1 MRGRERMPRRV
12 TEEEKEFI
20 GKAFAE
26 GMESKEV
33 IMSFKEEFG
42 WTPSASQ
49 INRYKDYKPQPK
61 EEEPKKKVEKVIE
74 GDIDVITEDTR
85 KIKEEDYII
94 DFSDGEIEEEDLERI
109 AKAIGKPIRQTY
121 RLLRKAYEK
130 GYTKIDLRTGE
141 IEK

>member
-1 MRGRERMPRRV
+1 MPRRV

-20 GKAFAE
+20 AKAFAE

-42 WTPSASQ
+42 WTPSAAQ
-49 INRYKDYKPQPK
+49 INRYKDYKPKPK
-61 EEEPKKKVEKVIE
+61 EEPKKKMKVVE
-74 GDIDVITEDTR
+74 GDVDVITEDTR

-109 AKAIGKPIRQTY
+109 AKAIGKDIKRTY
-121 RLLRKAYEK
+121 RLLRRAYVL

>member
-1 MRGRERMPRRV
+1 MPRRV

-20 GKAFAE
+20 GRAFAE
-26 GMESKEV
+26 GKEPREV

-49 INRYKDYKPQPK
+49 INRYKDFQPELK
-61 EEEPKKKVEKVIE
+61 EEEPKKKAEKVIE
-74 GDIDVITEDTR
+74 GDVDVIVEDTR
-85 KIKEEDYII
+85 KIKENYII

-109 AKAIGKPIRQTY
+109 AKAIGKDIRRTY
-121 RLLRKAYEK
+121 KLLRRAYEL

-141 IEK
+141 IER